1 MNEDKFFEAAQG
13 VAQSISQWDLLILAG
28 SIVIILSTAYY
39 RPRSRRMRWC
49 YFLFLPTWSL
59 LAMSIFKGTDV
70 QESYV
75 AYLIAQR
82 RKNANLIEGIAGT
95 TSKDTLSEILYLK
108 LALACLAIW
117 LLFYI
122 IWWVTEERVQD
133 DGDTK

>member
-49 YFLFLPTWSL
+49 YFLFLPTWGL

-95 TSKDTLSEILYLK
+95 ISKDTLSEILYLK